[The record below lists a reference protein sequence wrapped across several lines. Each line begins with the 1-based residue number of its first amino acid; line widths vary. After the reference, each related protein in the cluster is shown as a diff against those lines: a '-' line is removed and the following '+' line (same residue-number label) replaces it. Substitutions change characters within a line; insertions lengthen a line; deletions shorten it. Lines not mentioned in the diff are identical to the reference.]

1 MSALLEGA
9 FELGK
14 VLLETEISK
23 HESKNLLNKQGG
35 SVDERIVLQ
44 RVGKFWN
51 QQNMWD
57 RPDGLVVVT
66 THRLAFLA
74 KVKAFT
80 ATTEFLSFPF
90 AEMRNLRSS
99 RVMGISPA
107 VQFEAARK
115 TFVFTLLS
123 SADEVVAAI
132 AGQRQTSG

>member
-14 VLLETEISK
+14 VLFETELSK
-23 HESKNLLNKQGG
+23 HESGALLREQGAR
-35 SVDERIVLQ
+35 VDERIVLQ
-44 RVGKFWN
+44 RIGKFWN

-80 ATTEFLSFPF
+80 ATTDFLSFPF
-90 AEMRNLRSS
+90 AQMKNVRATRI
-99 RVMGISPA
+99 MGLSPA
-107 VQFEAARK
+107 VQFEAAGK

-123 SADEVVAAI
+123 SAEDVVAAI
-132 AGQRQTSG
+132 ADRRAA

>member
-14 VLLETEISK
+14 VLLETEFSK
-23 HESKNLLNKQGG
+23 HESGSLLREQG
-35 SVDERIVLQ
+35 VRVEERIVLQ
-44 RVGKFWN
+44 RIGKFWN

-66 THRLAFLA
+66 THRLAFLT

-80 ATTEFLSFPF
+80 ATTDFLSFPF
-90 AEMRNLRSS
+90 AGMSNVRAT

-107 VQFEAARK
+107 VQFEAAGK
-115 TFVFTLLS
+115 PFVFTLLS

-132 AGQRQTSG
+132 ADQRAL

>member
-14 VLLETEISK
+14 VFLETEISK
-23 HESKNLLNKQGG
+23 HESKGLLREQGG
-35 SVDERIVLQ
+35 HVDERIVLQ
-44 RVGKFWN
+44 RIGKFWN

-90 AEMRNLRSS
+90 ADMQNLRAA

-107 VQFEAARK
+107 VQFEAAGK

-132 AGQRQTSG
+132 ASQQQG

>member
-14 VLLETEISK
+14 VFLETEFSK
-23 HESKNLLNKQGG
+23 GESSGLLREQGG
-35 SVDERIVLQ
+35 RVDERIVLQ
-44 RVGKFWN
+44 RIGKFWN
-51 QQNMWD
+51 QQNIWD

-90 AEMRNLRSS
+90 TEMKNVRAT

-107 VQFEAARK
+107 VQFETAGK

-123 SADEVVAAI
+123 GANEIVAAI
-132 AGQRQTSG
+132 AGQHHFEP